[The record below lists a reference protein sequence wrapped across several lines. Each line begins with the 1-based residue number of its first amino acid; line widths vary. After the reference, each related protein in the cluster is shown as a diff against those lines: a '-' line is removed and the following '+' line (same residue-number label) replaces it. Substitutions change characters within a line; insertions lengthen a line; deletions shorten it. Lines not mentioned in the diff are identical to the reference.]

1 MNAADYMA
9 ALSIAFFAGL
19 ILTAIVRWLAL
30 KLKIVD
36 KPDHPKKIHKKTTP
50 KMGGLA
56 LFLAF
61 NAVILIYT
69 YLSNELTGAHIMQK
83 YIWGMLIGGGILM
96 IGGILDDKYDLK
108 PRYQFIWP
116 VFAVLSVG
124 ISGIGIDWITNPF
137 GEGLWHL
144 AKYQVDLLWFH
155 GLPYRVTFLADIFT
169 FVWLMGMMY
178 TTKVMDGLDGLV
190 TGITTIGALFIFAV
204 SLMNQDIQADVALL
218 AIIFVGV
225 CLGFL
230 VFNFN
235 PAAIFLGEGG
245 STYTGYILGTLSII
259 SGSKVA
265 VTLMLMSLPILDVAW
280 TIIRRKMDKK
290 SFSLADRKHLHH
302 RLLDAGFSVKKACLF
317 LWAISAVLA
326 GVGLYL
332 QQKGLALFVLGM
344 GSLIIFMLVTA
355 YLYKRRKDLQ
365 KVDEI

>member
-1 MNAADYMA
+1 MNAADYIA
-9 ALSIAFFAGL
+9 ALSIAFIISL
-19 ILTAIVRWLAL
+19 VITAIVRWLAL

-36 KPDHPKKIHKKTTP
+36 KPDHPKKIHKKVTP

-61 NAVILIYT
+61 NMVLLIYM
-69 YLSNELTGAHIMQK
+69 YMSNELTAGHVMRK
-83 YIWGMLIGGGILM
+83 YVWGMLIGGGFLM
-96 IGGILDDKYDLK
+96 LGGILDDKYDFK
-108 PRYQFIWP
+108 PRYQLIWP
-116 VFAVLSVG
+116 VLAIFSVG

-137 GEGLWHL
+137 GDGQWHL

-169 FVWLMGMMY
+169 FIWLMGMMY

-190 TGITTIGALFIFAV
+190 TGITTIGALFIFVV

-245 STYTGYILGTLSII
+245 STYTGFILGTLSII

-280 TIIRRKMDKK
+280 TIIRRRMDKQ

-317 LWAISAVLA
+317 LWGISAILA
-326 GVGLYL
+326 AVGLYL
-332 QQKGLALFVLGM
+332 QQQGLALFILGI
-344 GSLIIFMLVTA
+344 GALLIFMLTTA
-355 YLYKRRKDLQ
+355 YLYKRRKELR
-365 KVDEI
+365 KL

>member
-1 MNAADYMA
+1 
-9 ALSIAFFAGL
+9 
-19 ILTAIVRWLAL
+19 
-30 KLKIVD
+30 
-36 KPDHPKKIHKKTTP
+36 
-50 KMGGLA
+50 MGGLA

-83 YIWGMLIGGGILM
+83 YIWGMLFGGGILM

-108 PRYQFIWP
+108 PKYQFIWP
-116 VFAVLSVG
+116 VLAIFSVG

-137 GEGLWHL
+137 GQGQWHL
-144 AKYQVDLLWFH
+144 AKYQIDLLWFH

-169 FVWLMGMMY
+169 FIWLMGMMY

-190 TGITTIGALFIFAV
+190 TGITSIGALFIFFV
-204 SLMNQDIQADVALL
+204 SIFGEKQDDVALL

-225 CLGFL
+225 CMGFL
-230 VFNFN
+230 IFNFN
-235 PAAIFLGEGG
+235 PAALFLGEGG
-245 STYTGYILGTLSII
+245 STYTGFILGTLSII

-280 TIIRRKMDKK
+280 AIIRRRMDKR

-302 RLLDAGFSVKKACLF
+302 RLLDAGFGVKKACLF
-317 LWAISAVLA
+317 LWGISAVLA

-332 QQKGLALFVLGM
+332 QQQGLALFILGM
-344 GSLIIFMLVTA
+344 GALMIFMLVTA
-355 YLYKRRKDLQ
+355 YLYKKRKDLQ
-365 KVDEI
+365 KKEV